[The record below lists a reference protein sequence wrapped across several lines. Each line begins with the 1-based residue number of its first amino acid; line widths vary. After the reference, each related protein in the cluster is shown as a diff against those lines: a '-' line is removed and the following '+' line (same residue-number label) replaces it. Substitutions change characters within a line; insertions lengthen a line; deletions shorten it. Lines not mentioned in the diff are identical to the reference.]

1 MNEGADLVG
10 VGRVGIAYPDW
21 PLGLQKSHYS
31 PDPPPF
37 TTQHLES
44 VSLSP
49 IFVEYMHRFRG
60 FVVGGRPLDD

>member
-37 TTQHLES
+37 ANDGCG
-44 VSLSP
+44 P
-49 IFVEYMHRFRG
+49 P
-60 FVVGGRPLDD
+60 RPAILIIGVIILCEIN